1 MKMKRFFAAML
12 AVTAMAL
19 AMTGCGANKVENT
32 EGVNFTATPSKDKIT
47 VKIDGGEKQEL
58 DLLIS
63 AKLYDPSLLQIADYN
78 FDGYNDIAFPS
89 NYNDKNTIYQLWL
102 YDAASAQFVEYK
114 GFGENY
120 NPTLDAEKKQIN
132 TVAYT
137 DPVTTSTAVLEWRDG
152 AFVTVALTTK
162 TQDGQ
167 GLWVITEFAMNEETG
182 VLEVVKA
189 ETEPVEGYDE
199 IVNGSKE

>member
-12 AVTAMAL
+12 AITAM

-32 EGVNFTATPSKDKIT
+32 EGVKFTATPSKDQIT
-47 VKIDGGEKQEL
+47 VKIEDGAKQEL

-63 AKLYDPSLLQIADYN
+63 AKLYDPSLMQIADYN

-89 NYNDKNTIYQLWL
+89 NYNDKNTIYQLWV
-102 YDAASAQFVEYK
+102 YDAALGEFVEYK
-114 GFGENY
+114 GFGDFY
-120 NPTLDAEKKQIN
+120 NPTLDAEKKQIH

-137 DPVTTSTAVLEWRDG
+137 DPVTTSTGVLEWRDG
-152 AFVTVALTTK
+152 AFVTVAMTTK

-167 GLWVITEFAMNEETG
+167 GSWVITEFAYNEETNT
-182 VLEVVKA
+182 LDLVKA
-189 ETEPVEGYDE
+189 KTEPVEGYEE
-199 IVNGSKE
+199 IVASQE